1 MTNTTNTDRY
11 DDIIA
16 LSHPTSAK
24 HPRMSAINR
33 AAQFAPFAA
42 LTGYDAVIEETG
54 RYTQERR
61 ELDESEIRLLDEKIH
76 LLLEQQ
82 EDPPAATITYFKPDE
97 LKAGGAYIDITGV
110 IHHIDR
116 MAREL
121 VFADKRRI
129 PVDEIIAVDS
139 ELFRRHE

>member
-16 LSHPTSAK
+16 LPHPTSAK
-24 HPRMSAINR
+24 HPRMSAISR

-82 EDPPAATITYFKPDE
+82 EDAPTATVTYFKPDE
-97 LKAGGAYIDITGV
+97 LKSGGAYMDITGV

-116 MAREL
+116 IKREL
-121 VFADKRRI
+121 VFSDNRRI
-129 PVDEIIAVDS
+129 SIDEIVGVESHIFQRM
-139 ELFRRHE
+139 E